1 MKRNYFQKEILA
13 FTTGNFSI
21 HREEKNIPQSRFMIF
36 LEFDYSEL
44 LAKMPNIID

>member
-21 HREEKNIPQSRFMIF
+21 HREEKKYP
-36 LEFDYSEL
+36 SEPVHDFSL
-44 LAKMPNIID
+44 IWLFRIAC